1 MEQNSKTPMYKR
13 VLAIIG
19 ILILIGM
26 YINLL
31 IQAAIGSPDT
41 FNTFVY
47 CAAATVAV
55 PIAIWVLMW
64 ATGAIIGRHTM
75 ASLDLF
81 SANKRHDKYGNV
93 IPDGEIDTVVFD
105 IGNVLV
111 DFAWEKFIE
120 DKGFTGEIAE
130 RIGKASVLSDDW
142 KEIDRGVLPIEE
154 IIGNFVKN
162 DPEIKE
168 QIEKTFSDF
177 NNICTKRDATI
188 PWITAL
194 KTAGYKVLYL
204 SNYSGQVLEGTK
216 EAMAFREVTDGGI
229 LSYTEHMIKPDRE
242 IYDLLVE
249 RYNLTPSKTVFI
261 DDTPVNVEAAKNYGW
276 KGIVFK
282 DYKQVKEELEKL
294 GVKY

>member
-142 KEIDRGVLPIEE
+142 KEIDRGVLSIEE

-177 NNICTKRDATI
+177 NNICIKRDATI

-216 EAMAFREVTDGGI
+216 EAMAFREFTDGGI

-282 DYKQVKEELEKL
+282 DYKQVKEELEEL

>member
-19 ILILIGM
+19 ILILLAM
-26 YINLL
+26 YINLFV
-31 IQAAIGSPDT
+31 QAITGSPET
-41 FNTFVY
+41 FNSFIY
-47 CAAATVAV
+47 CAAATVGI
-55 PIAIWVLMW
+55 PIFIWVFMW
-64 ATGAIIGRHTM
+64 AAGAILGRHTI

-81 SANKRHDKYGNV
+81 SSNKRHDKFGNV
-93 IPDGEIDTVVFD
+93 IPDSEIDTVVFD

-142 KEIDRGVLPIEE
+142 KEIDRGVLSLEE
-154 IIGNFVKN
+154 IIASFVEN

-177 NNICTKRDATI
+177 NNICIKRDATI

-194 KTAGYKVLYL
+194 KAAGYKVLYL
-204 SNYSGQVLEGTK
+204 SNYSGHVLEGTK
-216 EAMAFREVTDGGI
+216 EALAFRDITDGGI
-229 LSYTEHMIKPDRE
+229 LSYTEHVIKPGRE

-261 DDTPVNVEAAKNYGW
+261 DDAPVNVEAAKNYGW
-276 KGIVFK
+276 NGIVFK
-282 DYKQVKEELEKL
+282 DYKQVKEDLEKL